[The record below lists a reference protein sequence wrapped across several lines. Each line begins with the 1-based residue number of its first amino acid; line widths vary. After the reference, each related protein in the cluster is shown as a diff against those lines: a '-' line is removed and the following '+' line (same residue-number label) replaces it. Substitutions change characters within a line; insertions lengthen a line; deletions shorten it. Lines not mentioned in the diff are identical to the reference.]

1 MFSCLPFPSLLPK
14 IALGSLYDFIIMAWH
29 FSHCYLLCFSAIVHE
44 TSLETIR
51 NTMNYSLKQSAEAT
65 GKSKP
70 TVLRALQ
77 SGRLSGKKD
86 DNGEWQIDP
95 AELHRV
101 FPPVQNT
108 DTRNDTKSSNEIGA
122 LQRELEILRDERR
135 RDHELIEDLRHD
147 REAPDYP
154 QVIRHRHTRHGRPP
168 ARRQTL

>member
-1 MFSCLPFPSLLPK
+1 MV
-14 IALGSLYDFIIMAWH
+14 GY

-44 TSLETIR
+44 TQLETIR

-147 REAPDYP
+147 REDLRKDRDHWRQQATALLTD
-154 QVIRHRHTRHGRPP
+154 QREKVVEEKP
-168 ARRQTL
+168 ANGFRVRLAQWIAGNK